1 MSLVTI
7 KNLIRRGQYDTAASL
22 LKDSYEVNGSVDPL
36 ACRMLGY
43 MYYHGLGIS
52 QSFRKSAFFFYLSCS
67 NGDNISCYNL
77 GYLFYKGQGV
87 KNDWQF
93 AKELFERACKDKI
106 GEGCLKLGQLFSL
119 NDPKKIVKC
128 TPEKAVEYFKKAEHF
143 VGGDEYCFIIG

>member
-7 KNLIRRGQYDTAASL
+7 KNLIRKGQYDTAASL
-22 LKDSYEVNGSVDPL
+22 LKENYEINGSVDPL

-93 AKELFERACKDKI
+93 AKELFRRACNDNI
-106 GEGCLKLGQLFSL
+106 GEGCLKLGQLLSSE
-119 NDPKKIVKC
+119 DPKKIAKCDSKQAVKYFN
-128 TPEKAVEYFKKAEHF
+128 KAKHF
-143 VGGDEYCFIIG
+143 ARSKEYCFIIG